1 MCATRPGWPL
11 AILFV
16 LLVPLGVIHADE
28 SPAQAKRTISV
39 TGEGEVK
46 AVPDRVLVSFAVET
60 TASRAAEAV
69 TENAKRSTAVVQALK
84 TQIAA
89 EDTITTS
96 RYTLEPR
103 YETARPGESRE
114 PRITGYV
121 AHSEVLV
128 EGRQV
133 DKAGAL
139 IDTATGA
146 GANRVGSLRFSL
158 SQRSEQLG
166 AALEKAGASARAQA
180 ESAAR
185 GLGVKLKR
193 VLSASVQPQAI
204 VMPRRFEA
212 MAAEA
217 RAPSTPIEPGE
228 ATVSATLQVVYEIE

>member
-1 MCATRPGWPL
+1 
-11 AILFV
+11 
-16 LLVPLGVIHADE
+16 
-28 SPAQAKRTISV
+28 
-39 TGEGEVK
+39 
-46 AVPDRVLVSFAVET
+46 
-60 TASRAAEAV
+60 
-69 TENAKRSTAVVQALK
+69 
-84 TQIAA
+84 
-89 EDTITTS
+89 
-96 RYTLEPR
+96 
-103 YETARPGESRE
+103 
-114 PRITGYV
+114 
-121 AHSEVLV
+121 
-128 EGRQV
+128 
-133 DKAGAL
+133 
-139 IDTATGA
+139 
-146 GANRVGSLRFSL
+146 RFSL